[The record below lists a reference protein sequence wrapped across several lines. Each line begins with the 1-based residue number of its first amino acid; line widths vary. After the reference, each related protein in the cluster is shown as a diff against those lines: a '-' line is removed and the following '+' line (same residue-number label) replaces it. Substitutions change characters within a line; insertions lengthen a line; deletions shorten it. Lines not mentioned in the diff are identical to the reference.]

1 MALGEGMSLS
11 IPAVVTS
18 FGGNPYMV
26 EDGVNG
32 YLVPIK
38 DSHALAEAIEKVMS
52 DGENRAKLGEGARRM
67 FEERFTAEAMTRKLE
82 AIYDA
87 EAKRIK
93 VK

>member
-11 IPAVVTS
+11 IPCVVTS

-38 DSHALAEAIEKVMS
+38 DSHAMAEAIVRIME
-52 DGENRAKLGEGARRM
+52 DPALAKELGRGARRM

-82 AIYDA
+82 KIYDA
-87 EAKRIK
+87 EAVRIGK
-93 VK
+93 K